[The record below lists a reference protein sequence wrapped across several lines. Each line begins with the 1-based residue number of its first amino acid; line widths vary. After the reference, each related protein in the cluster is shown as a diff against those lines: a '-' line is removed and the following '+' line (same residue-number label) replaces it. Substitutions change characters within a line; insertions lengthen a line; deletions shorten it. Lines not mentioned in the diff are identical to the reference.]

1 MVHRT
6 SIAWK
11 IALAFLLGAAVV
23 FASPVMG
30 AHAWASAPRTAPD
43 RLPLALG

>member
-1 MVHRT
+1 MVQRT

-30 AHAWASAPRTAPD
+30 AHAWAATAPH